1 MTEKILK
8 IVSETFEVSIDKLT
22 SNSHEISICNARC
35 ACLKMM
41 LYCGVSKDEALR
53 VLNITKNTGNNALAR
68 YDKLFLENRV
78 FTDRSC
84 KAILLLDGL
93 KIENNEVKS
102 NN

>member
-8 IVSETFEVSIDKLT
+8 IISETFEVPIEKLT
-22 SNSHEISICNARC
+22 SNSHEISICDAR
-35 ACLKMM
+35 ACSCKLM
-41 LYCGVSKDEALR
+41 LYCGIAKDEALR